1 MRVLL
6 RRIGSGREEVAAD
19 LSQSS
24 PERRRVA
31 SLHPS
36 FSLLLKREEMLSDLE
51 FLRTKVMLLDIDV
64 RRFDPPLPTPMARD
78 FSLNLRE

>member
-6 RRIGSGREEVAAD
+6 RRIGSGREEVAED
-19 LSQSS
+19 PTQSS
-24 PERRRVA
+24 PERRRLHVA
-31 SLHPS
+31 SPHVS

-64 RRFDPPLPTPMARD
+64 RFDPPLPTPMRD